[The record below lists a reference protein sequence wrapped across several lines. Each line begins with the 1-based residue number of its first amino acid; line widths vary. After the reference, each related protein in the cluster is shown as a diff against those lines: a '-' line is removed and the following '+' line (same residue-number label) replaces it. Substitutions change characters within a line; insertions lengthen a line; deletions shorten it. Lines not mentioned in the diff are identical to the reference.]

1 MLEEGE
7 LLQPLLKLALLALR
21 ASIIS
26 EIVGRNVR
34 DAAVI
39 LKFVLKQ
46 EMSEPRRV
54 ERTALFLILSFA
66 GGIF

>member
-7 LLQPLLKLALLALR
+7 LIQPLLKLVLLV
-21 ASIIS
+21 SIIS
-26 EIVGRNVR
+26 LIVGRNVR

-39 LKFVLKQ
+39 LQFVLKQ
-46 EMSEPRRV
+46 ELSEPRRV

-66 GGIF
+66 GGTF

>member
-7 LLQPLLKLALLALR
+7 LLQPLLKLALLAFR

-34 DAAVI
+34 DVAVI
-39 LKFVLKQ
+39 LQFVLKQ
-46 EMSEPRRV
+46 ELSEPRRV
-54 ERTALFLILSFA
+54 ERTALLLILSFA
-66 GGIF
+66 GGTF

>member
-7 LLQPLLKLALLALR
+7 LLQPLHKVALL

-26 EIVGRNVR
+26 LIVGRNVR

-39 LKFVLKQ
+39 LQFVLKQ
-46 EMSEPRRV
+46 ELSEPRRV

-66 GGIF
+66 GGTF

>member
-7 LLQPLLKLALLALR
+7 LLQPLLKLVLLV
-21 ASIIS
+21 SIIS
-26 EIVGRNVR
+26 LIVGRNVR

-54 ERTALFLILSFA
+54 ERTALFLILFFA

>member
-7 LLQPLLKLALLALR
+7 LLQPLLKLVLLV
-21 ASIIS
+21 SIIS
-26 EIVGRNVR
+26 LIVGRNVR